1 MTKRKEMMRM
11 TEVVLSED
19 CIEKIADVVAKKI
32 RNATKPTREAK
43 ETMEAT
49 VERRLR
55 DLCE

>member
-1 MTKRKEMMRM
+1 M
-11 TEVVLSED
+11 TEVVLTDD
-19 CIEKIADVVAKKI
+19 CIERIADVVAKKI
-32 RNATKPTREAK
+32 RNATKPTVEAQ